1 MKTLNRPMFRYGGPI
16 KEGIMD
22 GMQDKNRPGYSIGS
36 LVTGAGTALMAG
48 LRSSP
53 KFLKD
58 IYQGFR
64 GGKYISPFDSGITKT
79 QRFRNIFPTGN
90 FRSTTPTITRTNQRT
105 VPNASGT
112 YSPINIKPGEKL
124 GFMGT
129 IKDPKRIGAAIAENP
144 GLAISSPSL
153 LYNAGEIGGPVVGS
167 TLKGI
172 ANFLVPG
179 TRFDPFGPKK
189 EEVPEDDGTGLKRG
203 DKSKNVGDITGT
215 TKPGEAG
222 GTSAKSDAEKQQI
235 NEDRINETKQKY
247 YKLMGIDKM
256 NKEATYDSLIDA
268 SKIIAEKGGDLKGAI
283 KSGDLQS
290 SLISAISKNLDKS
303 TDLKKQIDAAVLK
316 GEIEK
321 DIKAND
327 PAAAVDLA
335 YKKAATSKIQKDL
348 EGTSA
353 ADVLATAEIQG
364 KNLVTSNTLTSIL
377 SSKGTNVDFTFQ
389 DDKYQKWEK
398 NNEGKDEID
407 YLTENYG
414 GLDDGTYVVNKK
426 AFKVKDGSVFEID
439 LDTITG

>member
-1 MKTLNRPMFRYGGPI
+1 MRPLNRPMFKYGGPI
-16 KEGIMD
+16 KEGIMN
-22 GMQDKNRPGYSIGS
+22 GMQDRPGYSVGS

-53 KFLKD
+53 KFLKN

-90 FRSTTPTITRTNQRT
+90 FRSTTPTITRTKQRT
-105 VPNASGT
+105 VPNASDT

-153 LYNAGEIGGPVVGS
+153 LYSAGEIGGPVVGS

-179 TRFDPFGPKK
+179 TKFDPFGPKQDDIK
-189 EEVPEDDGTGLKRG
+189 TTDGTGIKRG
-203 DKSKNVGDITGT
+203 EGKVTNVGSTDT
-215 TKPGEAG
+215 G
-222 GTSAKSDAEKQQI
+222 GTGDSKSDAEKKQI
-235 NEDRINETKQKY
+235 NEARIEENKQKY

-268 SKIIAEKGGDLKGAI
+268 SKIIAEKGGDLKGSI
-283 KSGDLQS
+283 KDGSLQS

-316 GEIEK
+316 AEITK
-321 DIKAND
+321 DINLTKPSAFAEQVAYLRNNPND
-327 PAAAVDLA
+327 PLA
-335 YKKAATSKIQKDL
+335 RKLS
-348 EGTSA
+348 G
-353 ADVLATAEIQG
+353 
-364 KNLVTSNTLTSIL
+364 LTSVADNLAALADKPITSDIVSRL
-377 SSKGTNVDFTFQ
+377 VQSKGTDVAGIIK

-398 NNEGKDEID
+398 NNENKDEID
-407 YLTENYG
+407 YLQDVFKGKKLEEGVYII
-414 GLDDGTYVVNKK
+414 NKK
-426 AFKVKDGSVFEID
+426 AISIDENGNAFPVD
-439 LDTITG
+439 LDSIIG

>member
-1 MKTLNRPMFRYGGPI
+1 MKTLNRPMFKYGGPI
-16 KEGIMD
+16 KEGIMN
-22 GMQDKNRPGYSIGS
+22 GMQDRPGYSIGS

-53 KFLKD
+53 KFLKN

-90 FRSTTPTITRTNQRT
+90 FRSTTPTITRTKQRT

-153 LYNAGEIGGPVVGS
+153 LYSAGEIGGPVVGS

-179 TRFDPFGPKK
+179 TRFDPFGPK
-189 EEVPEDDGTGLKRG
+189 EDDIKTTEGTGIKRG
-203 DKSKNVGDITGT
+203 DPNKNKNVGTVN
-215 TKPGEAG
+215 AG
-222 GTSAKSDAEKQQI
+222 GTGGKSDAEKQII

-256 NKEATYDSLIDA
+256 NKDAVYDSLIDA
-268 SKIIAEKGGDLKGAI
+268 SKIISEEGGDLKGSI
-283 KSGDLQS
+283 KSGTLQNR
-290 SLISAISKNLDKS
+290 IIQAISGQLDKS
-303 TDLKKQIDAAVLK
+303 TALKRQIDAAVLK

-321 DIKAND
+321 DIKQSD
-327 PAAAVDLA
+327 PSNEIADQLRLLQA
-335 YKKAATSKIQKDL
+335 KKLKKDL
-348 EGTSA
+348 EGSSA

-377 SSKGTNVDFTFQ
+377 SSKGTNVDFTFP

-398 NNEGKDEID
+398 NNKTKDEID

-414 GLDDGTYVVNKK
+414 SLDDGLYVVNKK
-426 AFKVKDGSVFEID
+426 AVQVKDGSATFVD
-439 LDTITG
+439 LDKITG